1 MQPNTYT
8 HDFIDIHDTR
18 EDLSRAIARL
28 SQDPAIRDEHRRAIL
43 RFVSDCR
50 CGRATERRG
59 RKRISDGRCLKL
71 LYALRRFALTLDVPF
86 EDTRAEHLERFIS
99 GIESGTIPKLTAIGG
114 TTRYTPESVL
124 DFKKI
129 VRRFYRW
136 LLGSS
141 DRLQELTGW
150 IDTAEP
156 PRELVTFD
164 LSAASSM
171 ARAIGS
177 PQGQALV
184 LGLFDGGFR
193 AGEWFNLR
201 LRDLSFRPDADGVS
215 TCFAKIRHSKTIA
228 RTVALPIA
236 TDAIRFW
243 VQRHPN
249 GGPVRPDG
257 QIAAKDPHAQLIVWS
272 YHTCR
277 KLLSQVGRQELNQRL
292 YFHRFRHSSATWYA
306 RILTPY
312 QLCARYGWRMGSDV
326 VARYV
331 DASGVM
337 AEDAA
342 HLARRGLAD
351 LERRNSVGR
360 VPSSIPQQPV
370 NAMWSTSLRLR

>member
-1 MQPNTYT
+1 MQPSTYS
-8 HDFIDIHDTR
+8 HDFIDIHDTT
-18 EDLSRAIARL
+18 EELNRAIARL
-28 SQDPAIRDEHRRAIL
+28 SHDPAIRDEHRRVIL

-59 RKRISDGRCLKL
+59 RKRISDSRCLKL
-71 LYALRRFALTLDVPF
+71 LYVLRRIALTLDVPF
-86 EDTRAEHLERFIS
+86 EDVRAEDLERFIT

-114 TTRYTPESVL
+114 TQRYSSESVL

-129 VRRFYRW
+129 LRRFYRW
-136 LLGSS
+136 LLGAS
-141 DRLQELTGW
+141 DRFNELTGW

-156 PRELVTFD
+156 SRELLTFNVT
-164 LSAASSM
+164 AAKAM

-201 LRDLSFRPDADGVS
+201 LRDLAFRPDADGVS
-215 TCFAKIRHSKTIA
+215 TCFARIRHSKTIA

-236 TDAIRFW
+236 TDVIRFW
-243 VQRHPN
+243 VERHPH
-249 GGPVRPDG
+249 GGPVQPDG
-257 QIAAKDPHAQLIVWS
+257 QVAAKDPNAQLIVWS

-277 KLLSQVGRQELNQRL
+277 KLLAQVGRDELNQRL

-331 DASGVM
+331 DAAGVM

-351 LERRNSVGR
+351 LERRHSVST
-360 VPSSIPQQPV
+360 VPNALPRQPPDAGWTPPMRPV
-370 NAMWSTSLRLR
+370 

>member
-1 MQPNTYT
+1 MQPTTYS

-18 EDLSRAIARL
+18 EDLNRAIARL
-28 SQDPAIRDEHRRAIL
+28 SQDPAIREEHRRAIL

-50 CGRATERRG
+50 CGRATDRRG

-71 LYALRRFALTLDVPF
+71 LYALRRIALTLDVPF
-86 EDTRAEHLERFIS
+86 EDVRAEHLERFIT
-99 GIESGTIPKLTAIGG
+99 GIETGTISKLTAIGG
-114 TTRYTPESVL
+114 TLRYTPESVL

-129 VRRFYRW
+129 LRRFYRW
-136 LLGSS
+136 LLGTC
-141 DRLQELTGW
+141 DRLHDLTGW
-150 IDTAEP
+150 IDTGEP

-164 LSAASSM
+164 LPAAQAM

-193 AGEWFNLR
+193 AGECFNLR
-201 LRDLSFRPDADGVS
+201 LRDLSFRPDADGVL
-215 TCFAKIRHSKTIA
+215 TCFAKIRHSKTSA

-243 VQRHPN
+243 VERHPN
-249 GGPVRPDG
+249 GGPVQSDG
-257 QIAAKDPHAQLIVWS
+257 QIAAKDPHAQMIVWS

-277 KLLSQVGRQELNQRL
+277 KLLAQVGREELNQRL

-351 LERRNSVGR
+351 LERRHSVAKAPNTLPERPPDSG
-360 VPSSIPQQPV
+360 
-370 NAMWSTSLRLR
+370 WTTSLRPV